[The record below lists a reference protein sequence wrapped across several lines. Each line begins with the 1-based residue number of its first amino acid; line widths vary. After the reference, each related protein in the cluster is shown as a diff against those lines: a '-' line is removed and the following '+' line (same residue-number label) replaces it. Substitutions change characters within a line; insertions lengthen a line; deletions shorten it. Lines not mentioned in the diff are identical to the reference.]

1 MRRLLSID
9 VDRWWK
15 LRAGIP
21 LEVAVFL
28 TVNPLW
34 FELFF
39 KPINDLQKPLMIE
52 WE

>member
-1 MRRLLSID
+1 MTVL
-9 VDRWWK
+9 
-15 LRAGIP
+15 
-21 LEVAVFL
+21 L
-28 TVNPLW
+28 TVKQLR